1 MKLSYLPAAWLLT
14 LALPVVAAPQLALAQ
29 APPSPPVAPIPA
41 PVPPAATT
49 AAPPPLSVPGPPAPQ
64 PTSAT
69 SPPAGS
75 PPYPPPGAPGAPPT
89 YYSPPPPAGAA
100 PGPGAPPSGPP
111 PGYSPPGYP
120 PPPPGYSYA
129 PAPASYPPP
138 PPPKPVKPDARL
150 HNGFYLRM
158 GFGVTTVS
166 GTLETPVTSR
176 SITGVT
182 TRTGETARAK
192 ISGPGAGFDFALG
205 GTVFRGL
212 AIACNLSMRAIGS
225 PDVKFEKA
233 SPQARTYDQFTV
245 SNIGVM
251 ADWYTDPKKGL
262 HIQGGAGIAQ
272 ITHSVPSIGRP
283 QGSASDE
290 DARYTGLGLHLGV
303 GYETFV
309 SEEWSVGG
317 LLRVDTAS
325 VDSESSNAVTAPN
338 TSIRLF
344 APSLVF
350 TGTYN

>member
-75 PPYPPPGAPGAPPT
+75 PPYPPPPGAPGAPPT
-89 YYSPPPPAGAA
+89 YYSPPAPAGAQ
-100 PGPGAPPSGPP
+100 PSGPP
-111 PGYSPPGYP
+111 PGYPPPGYP
-120 PPPPGYSYA
+120 PPPPGYSYT
-129 PAPASYPPP
+129 PAPGSYPPP
-138 PPPKPVKPDARL
+138 PPPKPVKSDAQL

-166 GTLETPVTSR
+166 GTLETPVTST

-272 ITHSVPSIGRP
+272 VTHSVPSIGRP
-283 QGSASDE
+283 QGSASNE

-325 VDSESSNAVTAPN
+325 VDSESSSAVTAPN